1 MISEK
6 NKQLVEAGLALLT
19 PPGLKCTKNQIRKAS
34 KHLHDAILALS
45 VEARK
50 EELKRRRLA
59 RLKTDDLLVQ
69 ANVRKAIAARWD
81 AYECDLMSNEEFRKL
96 SAPWE
101 AEELAELLGTTKS
114 RITAYRRKKQTR
126 RVPNEI
132 ARKLLDLIERATAEE
147 QAQCLPGMEEYIS
160 ETANTNAYTR
170 GYTC

>member
-6 NKQLVEAGLALLT
+6 NKALVEAGLALLT

-34 KHLHDAILALS
+34 KHLHAAILALS

-59 RLKTDDLLVQ
+59 RLKPGELLNSII
-69 ANVRKAIAARWD
+69 AKNAIEARWGQ
-81 AYECDLMSNEEFRKL
+81 YQCSLMSNEEFRKL

-101 AEELAELLGTTKS
+101 AVELAELLGISVS

-126 RVPNEI
+126 RVPDDV
-132 ARKLLDLIERATAEE
+132 AKKLLELIEQAIAAEKS
-147 QAQCLPGMEEYIS
+147 ACLPGMEDYIAPPDNTTS
-160 ETANTNAYTR
+160 EQEN
-170 GYTC
+170 